1 MPWPPPECQAA
12 GGEVGTGMLSFAV
25 ADVTVWER
33 KRQNSLLQLLAFVPL
48 TLSFT
53 SSQDPTVRPKGPQ
66 GGPSQEGR
74 LHYEMS

>member
-33 KRQNSLLQLLAFVPL
+33 KRQNSLSQLLAFVPL
-48 TLSFT
+48 TLLHFLAGPHNQAKRTTGWSFPRRQT
-53 SSQDPTVRPKGPQ
+53 A
-66 GGPSQEGR
+66 
-74 LHYEMS
+74 L

>member
-33 KRQNSLLQLLAFVPL
+33 KRQNSLSQLLAFVPL

-53 SSQDPTVRPKGPQ
+53 SSQDPQSGQKDHRVVLPKKADCIM
-66 GGPSQEGR
+66 R
-74 LHYEMS
+74 